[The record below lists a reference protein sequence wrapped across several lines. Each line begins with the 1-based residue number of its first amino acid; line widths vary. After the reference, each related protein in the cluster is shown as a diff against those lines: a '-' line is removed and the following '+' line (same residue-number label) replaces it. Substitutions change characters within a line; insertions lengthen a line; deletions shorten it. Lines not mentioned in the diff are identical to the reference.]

1 MMIETLLK
9 DYLQTKLGISVYLM
23 LPEPVSNPGNTN
35 FSVIEKTGSSFA
47 DQIMT
52 STFAVQ
58 SYGNSL
64 FEAAELNKAVIA
76 AVFESVEL
84 NEITRVRLNGD
95 YNFTSPT
102 DKRPRYQAVFD
113 ITHYIDF

>member
-1 MMIETLLK
+1 MIETLLK
-9 DYLQTKLGISVYLM
+9 DFLQSELGISVYLM
-23 LPEPVSNPGNTN
+23 LPDSVPNPGNN
-35 FSVIEKTGSSFA
+35 KFIVIEKTGSSLA

-58 SYGNSL
+58 SYAPTL
-64 FEAAELNKAVIA
+64 YEAAELNKSVIT
-76 AVFESVEL
+76 AVFNIVEL